1 MRTEAA
7 EIPVVRARPAGPD
20 SASESQPAISIA
32 GLSKKFRIFNRPWD
46 RAAHWMSLGLVRR
59 PVEFW
64 ALRDVTLEVPHGSCF
79 GIVGANGSG
88 KSTLLK
94 LITGSLYPTS
104 GSVRVDGRVL
114 SLLELG
120 TGINH
125 LLTGRENIEHMA
137 KLLLFPRGA
146 VRARMGEIEAFAELG
161 EFFDRPVRLYSSG
174 MTARLNFSMFAC
186 MRPDVLIVDE
196 VLSVGDAEFQ
206 SKCSRR
212 VRELVDAGSTI
223 LFVSHDL
230 AMVRSLCHQAVWL
243 EHGRVKGVGPA
254 GEIVDRYANPAGR
267 ESVDALGSGEVSE

>member
-1 MRTEAA
+1 MSL
-7 EIPVVRARPAGPD
+7 VRAKPQGHD
-20 SASESQPAISIA
+20 SAPVRSPAIAIA
-32 GLSKKFRIFNRPWD
+32 DLSKKFRIFNRPWD
-46 RAAHWMSLGLVRR
+46 RAAHWLSLGFFRR

-64 ALRDVTLEVPHGSCF
+64 ALRDVTLEVPRGSCF

-104 GSVRVDGRVL
+104 GTVRVDGRVL

-146 VRARMGEIEAFAELG
+146 VRERMGEIEAFAELG

-254 GEIVDRYANPAGR
+254 GEIVDRYTGPAVR
-267 ESVDALGSGEVSE
+267 EPLEAHVSGEASA